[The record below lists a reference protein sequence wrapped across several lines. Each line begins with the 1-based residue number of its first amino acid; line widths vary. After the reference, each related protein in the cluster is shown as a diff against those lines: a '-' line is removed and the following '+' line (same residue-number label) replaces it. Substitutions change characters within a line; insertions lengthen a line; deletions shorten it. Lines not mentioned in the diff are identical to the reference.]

1 MWTITPADICGA
13 VDELV
18 LHAVDSDTHALML
31 VNHYAYRVLE
41 GGDRNAVASLRDS
54 VVAFVET
61 TAHGSIAHTH
71 TVNLLKMVD
80 DLQIS
85 YRLTPKTCK

>member
-18 LHAVDSDTHALML
+18 SHAVDTHALML